1 MNEFIIALESFQDA
15 HVLFTGENIS
25 EDEIEN
31 KYDCRLN
38 ALTLKRLEKE
48 LMIYQII
55 FIGFHFTSFK
65 DNLELTKLFLALSN
79 KLIV

>member
-1 MNEFIIALESFQDA
+1 M
-15 HVLFTGENIS
+15 
-25 EDEIEN
+25 
-31 KYDCRLN
+31 
-38 ALTLKRLEKE
+38 KE
-48 LMIYQII
+48 II